1 DGVERRVGRVVRGEP
16 HAGSRNRPRHDRA
29 KFRDRA
35 EDRLAPRHGASDS
48 AADAVGVVLEAAGR
62 RVESDLRISEDHQ
75 ADQESAARAE
85 AQRKTADAFKVPYDF
100 QFTDH
105 VKESGITFVDHVVD
119 DAALYYKPVH
129 YDHGTGIAAADVD
142 GDGLIDL
149 YFVNQV
155 GGSQLYKNL

>member
-1 DGVERRVGRVVRGEP
+1 AGRFP
-16 HAGSRNRPRHDRA
+16 NPD
-29 KFRDRA
+29 
-35 EDRLAPRHGASDS
+35 
-48 AADAVGVVLEAAGR
+48 VGVAA
-62 RVESDLRISEDHQ
+62 L
-75 ADQESAARAE
+75 AARAE
-85 AQRKTADAFKVPYDF
+85 AQRKTAGAFKVPYDF
-100 QFTDH
+100 QFTDR

-155 GGSQLYKNL
+155 GGSQLYKNLGGGRFRNITAAAGVALPTRMAVTPSFADIDNDGDQDPF